1 MKLMIIGHARHGK
14 DTVCEILHDQ
24 YGLTFQSSSDAAC
37 QLFIYNL
44 LRDAHG
50 YSTIE
55 ECFNDRVNHRDT
67 WYRLISEYCADDKT
81 ALARAIFANHSVY
94 CGSRNADE
102 FAAVKAA
109 GLFDYCVWVDASQRH
124 PAEPASSCSL
134 SRADADFVLDNNGTL
149 EELQANIAHMIRWM
163 HALNG
168 NVCKCGAEQKTQDEI
183 EFLGWHGHCVACA
196 MQEVGHG

>member
-14 DTVCEILHDQ
+14 DTVCEILRDQ
-24 YGLTFQSSSDAAC
+24 YGLTFRSSSEAAAERV
-37 QLFIYNL
+37 IYPI
-44 LRDAHG
+44 LRDAYG

-55 ECFNDRVNHRDT
+55 ECLNDRANHRSA
-67 WYRLISEYCADDKT
+67 WYQLIREYNTPD
-81 ALARAIFANHSVY
+81 LARLAREIYSENDIY
-94 CGSRNADE
+94 CGLRHAEE
-102 FAAVKAA
+102 FEAIKAA

-149 EELQANIAHMIRWM
+149 EELQANIAHMMRWM

-168 NVCKCGAEQKTQDEI
+168 NVCKCGTAQETQDEI